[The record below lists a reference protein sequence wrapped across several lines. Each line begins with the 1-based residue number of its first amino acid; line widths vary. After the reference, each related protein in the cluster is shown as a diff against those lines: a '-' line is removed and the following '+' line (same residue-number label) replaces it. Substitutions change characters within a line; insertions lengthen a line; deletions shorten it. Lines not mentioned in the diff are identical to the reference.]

1 MTTGQVV
8 NTMILL
14 MAGLTVFMM
23 IMILWISRLEVRNSR
38 NNLSMKLI
46 LHYDAKFHNML
57 MVMEK
62 YQIKEHLTAVQLY
75 NRYHSDF
82 NGIIMELSDHFSNY
96 CANNDF
102 VFVSKKL
109 SVQLREH
116 SKLLIDTFQDF
127 TDIVI
132 RMDKAFEI
140 RRQQDID
147 EAYFESLWEDY
158 FLKYDKMK
166 AILIDM
172 KHVLNNDSI
181 LEVLNEAV

>member
-14 MAGLTVFMM
+14 MTGLTVFMM
-23 IMILWISRLEVRNSR
+23 MMILWISRLETRNSR
-38 NNLSMKLI
+38 KNLSMRLI
-46 LHYDAKFHNML
+46 LHYDVKFHNML

-62 YQIKEHLTAVQLY
+62 YQVKEHLTALELY
-75 NRYHSDF
+75 DKYHSDF
-82 NGIIMELSDHFSNY
+82 NDIIMELSEHFSHC

-109 SVQLREH
+109 SVQLREK
-116 SKLLIDTFQDF
+116 SKNLIDSFQDY
-127 TDIVI
+127 TDII
-132 RMDKAFEI
+132 RRMDKAFEVKL
-140 RRQQDID
+140 DD
-147 EAYFESLWEDY
+147 EYFESLWEEY

-166 AILIDM
+166 AIVIDM
-172 KHVLNNDSI
+172 KQILNNDSI